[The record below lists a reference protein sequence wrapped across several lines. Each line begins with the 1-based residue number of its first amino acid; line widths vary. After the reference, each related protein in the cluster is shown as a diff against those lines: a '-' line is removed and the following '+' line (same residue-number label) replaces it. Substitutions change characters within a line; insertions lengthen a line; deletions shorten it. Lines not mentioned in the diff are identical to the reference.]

1 MNTSDS
7 AISRHTLPKPKRRW
21 VWLVVLAAVGLA
33 VLGILYFGAQVPWR
47 DAEQF
52 LSDHRSS
59 LRMDSTR
66 LILAASRAGFHD
78 KILLLPDVLPA
89 SLRPPG
95 VQYAEIKP
103 DRITL
108 VLYASPDTTSGFR
121 VWVDKPAEG
130 FQDAPTSISFVT
142 RFRYCNDY
150 PKSPLTIRAR

>member
-33 VLGILYFGAQVPWR
+33 VLGILYFWAQVRWR

-66 LILAASRAGFHD
+66 LILAASRDHT
-78 KILLLPDVLPA
+78 LSPDVLPA

-95 VQYAEIKP
+95 VQYAEIEP

-108 VLYASPDTTSGFR
+108 VLYTSPDTTSGFR
-121 VWVDKPAEG
+121 VWLDKPAEG

-150 PKSPLTIRAR
+150 PKSPRNRP